1 MGTGSPITCRSSGP
15 EGVPEAFRL
24 VEKVFR
30 EEFDISVGE
39 ILAQDAET
47 ARWQFDESRDLLLL
61 AESGERIVGT
71 LLVLHDAPAPA
82 PTVLFSWLVVDGAS
96 RGQGIGRDLFGRA
109 LEACR
114 ARGIVRIRAHSL
126 AASPAAPHLYWMH
139 GFRVVE
145 LVPVVLGGRTRETL
159 LFEKLL
165 TPPGPPPTSPG

>member
-1 MGTGSPITCRSSGP
+1 MVPLSTVTYHSSGP

-30 EEFDISVGE
+30 EEYGVPVGDV
-39 ILAQDAET
+39 LAQDLET
-47 ARWQFDESRDLLLL
+47 ARGQFDESRDLLLV
-61 AESGERIVGT
+61 AESGGRSVGS

-82 PTVLFSWLVVDGAS
+82 PTVGFAWLVVEGAS

-109 LEACR
+109 LESCR
-114 ARGIVRIRAHSL
+114 EKGILRIRARSL
-126 AASPAAPHLYWMH
+126 ALGPAAPHLYWMH

-145 LVPVVLGGRTRETL
+145 LVPMVLGGRTRETI

-165 TPPGPPPTSPG
+165 EPPQVP